1 MRNHNPPFGGWR
13 GGTPADELDH
23 AMSRGT
29 AHRGGVG
36 LFLPVPVPVLPPST
50 ALADLATAGEHHAW
64 LAGTTGVFTSRPS
77 TPLVLSWT
85 GETWREEPLPDL
97 PAPAS
102 LSGVSAA
109 APDDVWAVGNSA
121 GRPLVLH
128 YDGTTWHVVP
138 TPPITWAKAVTAV
151 ARDDVH
157 VVGTGRDALHY
168 DGVRWRR
175 RTALSSAR
183 ETLHTI
189 TATGRHHVWA
199 GGGGLA
205 GAGPATYEY
214 PVLVHWDG
222 ATWTEIPGPR
232 AERGHVARLAATAP
246 DDVWLG
252 QARDTDGLRVHRW
265 DGHQWTTVP
274 TPGDPDR
281 LSLHGVAAGWT
292 WGVRATRGSFETRPA
307 YHRWTD
313 TGWTPV
319 ALPDDLAL
327 ASASHVGLATTGA
340 TTWAYLKTAA
350 GVHVLRHTLP

>member
-1 MRNHNPPFGGWR
+1 
-13 GGTPADELDH
+13 
-23 AMSRGT
+23 
-29 AHRGGVG
+29 
-36 LFLPVPVPVLPPST
+36 LFRPVPVPVLPPST

-77 TPLVLSWT
+77 APLVLSWT

-97 PAPAS
+97 PAAAS
-102 LSGVSAA
+102 LSGVSAT

-128 YDGTTWHVVP
+128 YDGTTWHTIT
-138 TPPITWAKAVTAV
+138 TPAITWAKAVAAV
-151 ARDDVH
+151 RDDDVH

-168 DGVRWRR
+168 DGAAWHL

-183 ETLHTI
+183 EGLQTI
-189 TATGRHHVWA
+189 TTAAPDDLWA

-205 GAGPATYEY
+205 GAGPASYEY

-222 ATWTEIPGPR
+222 HTWTDLDGPR
-232 AERGHVARLAATAP
+232 LERGHVARLSATAP

-252 QARDTDGLRVHRW
+252 HVRDTDGLRVHRW
-265 DGHQWTTVP
+265 DGEHWTAVP
-274 TPGDPDR
+274 PPDDADR

-292 WGVRATRGSFETRPA
+292 WGVRAPRHSFETRPA
-307 YHRWTD
+307 FHRWTGD
-313 TGWTPV
+313 GWTHV
-319 ALPDDLAL
+319 ALPDDLAR
-327 ASASHVGLATTGA
+327 ASASHLGLATTGA

-350 GVHVLRHTLP
+350 GVHVLRHTAP